1 MVGVRKGMLA
11 AALVLL
17 LAGCLPEVPAPVVVQ
32 TMAPGSDEI
41 LQAREA
47 LGEDVVAVA
56 RLVVG
61 TPAQLEELRFDVQ
74 RGAPQQAMQDILR
87 QHADALLADADALLA
102 DAMGL
107 QVDAGELPADA
118 DADADAVG
126 RVAQAAS
133 LAGEL
138 AELGRMAAEETL
150 RDVDGLTPVIAFDI
164 ALDDLVEAW
173 NVRGSRSQ
181 QVERFEQLVAEAD
194 ELVRAARRLDV
205 GDCTLLRT
213 NRIRWAELLAAR
225 TAELRDAALERAGT
239 RFDELRERFSR
250 APHGEDRAVADSET
264 SACWARGSRAADL
277 ARSAAELVD
286 EIESQLS

>member
-1 MVGVRKGMLA
+1 MLA

-118 DADADAVG
+118 DADAVG

-213 NRIRWAELLAAR
+213 NHIRWAELLAAR

>member
-1 MVGVRKGMLA
+1 MLA

-74 RGAPQQAMQDILR
+74 RGAPQQAMQDVLR

-107 QVDAGELPADA
+107 QVDAGEVPADA